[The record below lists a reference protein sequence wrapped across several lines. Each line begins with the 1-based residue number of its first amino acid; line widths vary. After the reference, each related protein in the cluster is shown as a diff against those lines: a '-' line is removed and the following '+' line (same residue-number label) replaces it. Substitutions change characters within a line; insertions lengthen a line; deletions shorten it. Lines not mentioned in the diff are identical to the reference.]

1 MLSGLLYMFLEIR
14 QHRAMWIVGFLTSF
28 VYVFVFFFSKIY
40 ADMGLNI
47 YYVVI
52 SVYGFWQWTQGKE
65 GKEDAAATATRDE
78 IIYRNLTPRLLGVVM
93 LAIAALFASLYNLL
107 HRFTD
112 SPIPVGDAFT
122 TAVGIV
128 ATWMLARRFIEHWVF
143 WIVVNC
149 VSVWLYCWLLREPP
163 LPLPLRAL
171 TFPAVRIPR
180 SHPSGLHCAS
190 WQFCLS
196 HR

>member
-1 MLSGLLYMFLEIR
+1 MERLLEYFGVLSGLLYLFLEIR
-14 QHRAMWIVGFLTSF
+14 QHRAMWIVGFLTSL

-65 GKEDAAATATRDE
+65 GKEAATATATRDE
-78 IIYRNLTPRLLGVVM
+78 IVYRNQTPRLLGVVM
-93 LAIAALFASLYNLL
+93 LAISALFASLYNLL

-128 ATWMLARRFIEHWVF
+128 ATWMLARRFIEHWMF

-149 VSVWLYCWLLREPP
+149 VSVWLYCGR
-163 LPLPLRAL
+163 
-171 TFPAVRIPR
+171 
-180 SHPSGLHCAS
+180 GL
-190 WQFCLS
+190 
-196 HR
+196 